1 MVKQFTLKEEGKPDK
16 IIRVNNQEELD
27 DIVGNKILLK
37 CDDYENKFN
46 NSSEDD
52 ILNKYLENITI
63 NEFISIIKDNL
74 IKHDYVFYFN

>member
-63 NEFISIIKDNL
+63 NEFISTIKDNL